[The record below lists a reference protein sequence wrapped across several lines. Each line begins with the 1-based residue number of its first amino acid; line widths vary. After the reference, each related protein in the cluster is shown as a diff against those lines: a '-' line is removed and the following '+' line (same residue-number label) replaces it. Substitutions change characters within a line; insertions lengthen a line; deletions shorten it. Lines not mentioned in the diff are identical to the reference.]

1 VNEFQARMKTKF
13 GGAVSK
19 NGFDGNET
27 ADSEWNQAFDD
38 SSKERQNS
46 GTR

>member
-19 NGFDGNET
+19 NGDGNET
-27 ADSEWNQAFDD
+27 ANSEWNQTFHD

>member
-19 NGFDGNET
+19 NGDGNET